1 MNSEDMMLGEIGHS
15 QMDKYTDYIYTY
27 IIYIY
32 IYIYMHTHKYTPVLL
47 YPFIC

>member
-32 IYIYMHTHKYTPVLL
+32 GIAKIPVL
-47 YPFIC
+47 

>member
-32 IYIYMHTHKYTPVLL
+32 IYMHTHKYTPVLL